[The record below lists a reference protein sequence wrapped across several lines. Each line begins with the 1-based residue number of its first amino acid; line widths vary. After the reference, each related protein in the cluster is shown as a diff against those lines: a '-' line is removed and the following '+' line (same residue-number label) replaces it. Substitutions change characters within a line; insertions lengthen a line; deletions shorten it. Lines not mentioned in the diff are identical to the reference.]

1 MYRDW
6 GSSLEKKWSLERD
19 SNGWLLVLVRS
30 TLPLERLKKR
40 SFYPKVR
47 ISDIFSQRS
56 DWPRSRHSNSDQF
69 VPRGFELRTI
79 TTTLQ
84 RGLTVLPT
92 RADERSDKE
101 IKCDENVREIKKG
114 PGFQPKKLPPF
125 WVISTFRGFARTP
138 PAAEQKVTIDRLSSH
153 RKRGWENKSSLQ
165 KEFDW

>member
-1 MYRDW
+1 MTLRP
-6 GSSLEKKWSLERD
+6 SKI
-19 SNGWLLVLVRS
+19 N

-114 PGFQPKKLPPF
+114 PGFQPKKNYHLFGWSQRSVVSRGHPQRQNKRSQLTDYRAIEKGVEKTRAHYKRSSIDSLIKHKWSF
-125 WVISTFRGFARTP
+125 TF
-138 PAAEQKVTIDRLSSH
+138 
-153 RKRGWENKSSLQ
+153 
-165 KEFDW
+165 